1 MIVLY
6 GIAVALLITFV
17 DWIRARNLKRMSRQL
32 QRLVAARTSE
42 LELSREQLRL
52 QATHDGL
59 TGLLNRDAIL
69 RALAAELD
77 RAGREGKIAVV
88 ALADIDHFKQ
98 VNDTHGHLGGDEA
111 LRQFAAAMS
120 EAVRPY
126 DHVGRYGGEEFLLIL
141 TDLPEDA
148 AGQRLATL
156 HAAITNLSVRGQETT
171 FKLTCSIGATIY
183 DPAHQAAGSESLLA
197 VADLALYDAK
207 AQGRNRVICRK
218 IALPGANDRED
229 RETPQDSSQTV

>member
-1 MIVLY
+1 MVVY
-6 GIAVALLITFV
+6 GAALALVITLF
-17 DWIRARNLKRMSRQL
+17 DSIRARNLKRISRQL

-42 LELSREQLRL
+42 LEISREQLRV

-77 RAGREGKIAVV
+77 RASREGKIVVV
-88 ALADIDHFKQ
+88 ALVDIDHFKQ

-111 LRQFAAAMS
+111 LRQFAVAMNK
-120 EAVRPY
+120 AIRPY

-141 TDLPEDA
+141 TDLPKEA
-148 AGQRLATL
+148 AEPRLASL
-156 HAAITNLSVRGQETT
+156 HAAITDLWVRGQETS
-171 FKLTCSIGATIY
+171 FMLTCSIGATVH
-183 DPAHQAAGSESLLA
+183 DSAHQATGSESLLA

-218 IALPGANDRED
+218 IDAPGANDQKD
-229 RETPQDSSQTV
+229 LETSQDSSQTV